1 MKSAVLKY
9 PYSSE
14 HVKFCC
20 LLTGLLKYLYMA
32 LLFQTILGGN
42 ICQKEKLSK
51 SVLVIL
57 EPKKIRQPLS

>member
-1 MKSAVLKY
+1 MKSAVSKY

-20 LLTGLLKYLYMA
+20 LLTGLLKYLPKYMA

-57 EPKKIRQPLS
+57 EP